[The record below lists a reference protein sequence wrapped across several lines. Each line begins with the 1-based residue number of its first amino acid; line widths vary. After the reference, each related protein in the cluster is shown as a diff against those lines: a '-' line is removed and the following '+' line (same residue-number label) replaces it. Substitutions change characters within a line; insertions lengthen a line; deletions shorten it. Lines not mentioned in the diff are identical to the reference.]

1 MFPTAVRARAA
12 TIVGAIGVVGG
23 SIGIVAAGWM
33 RVRWGSFGPAMTV
46 LWVGPLI
53 AALIV
58 WKRFYEGARQ
68 ELETLNPEDIEPLGH

>member
-1 MFPTAVRARAA
+1 
-12 TIVGAIGVVGG
+12 
-23 SIGIVAAGWM
+23 
-33 RVRWGSFGPAMTV
+33 MTV